1 MFGTRSLSLKAQV
14 IEAFRA
20 PAATARKGP
29 IKEALIVSHG
39 QPSNSQAGE
48 DQLSALVARIK
59 PVLPGWDL
67 RSATMATPNALED
80 ALEEFSGVPYVF
92 PLFMADGWFT
102 NTALP
107 VRLRHRKVHQL
118 SPLGVHPGLPH
129 KTFKLLKLEAENR
142 GWSFNSCD
150 IMIAAHGS
158 ATGSAAAECAL
169 YFAKRLRRLTPFKK
183 KVHTGFLAQT
193 PFLSEVARV
202 STPRTLLLPFLAG
215 LGSHLT
221 DDIPQALKEGEFRGV
236 LLPSVG
242 EAEFLPGLIAHSLK
256 SAELRSLA
264 A

>member
-1 MFGTRSLSLKAQV
+1 MFGIRSHSLKARV
-14 IEAFRA
+14 IEAFRP
-20 PAATARKGP
+20 PAATARKGLL
-29 IKEALIVSHG
+29 KEALIVSHG
-39 QPSNSQAGE
+39 QPSNPQAGE
-48 DQLSALVARIK
+48 EQLSALIAKVS
-59 PVLPGWDL
+59 PLLPDWDL
-67 RSATMATPNALED
+67 KSATLATPNALEVE
-80 ALEEFSGVPYVF
+80 LEGFSGLPYVF

-129 KTFKLLKLEAENR
+129 KTFKFLKEEAEKR

-158 ATGSAAAECAL
+158 ASGSAAADCAL

-183 KVHTGFLAQT
+183 KVHTGFLTQA

-215 LGSHLT
+215 MGPHLT
-221 DDIPQALKEGEFRGV
+221 DDIPKALAEGEFRGV
-236 LLPSVG
+236 LLPSIG